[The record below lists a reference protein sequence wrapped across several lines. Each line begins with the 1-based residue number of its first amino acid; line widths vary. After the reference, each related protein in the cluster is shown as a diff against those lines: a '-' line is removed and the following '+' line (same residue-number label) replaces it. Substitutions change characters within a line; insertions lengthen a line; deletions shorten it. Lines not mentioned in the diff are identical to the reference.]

1 MELADLLKKTRKM
14 KHLTQEEFA
23 KALQITRGTLSHLE
37 RGRAPGLE
45 TAKKIELY
53 YKKPIEKLLGE
64 KEVEDLSKL
73 KTTNMLIDLLIEKG
87 EIKKGYI
94 SEAAKKSIW
103 NTLELEIK
111 LKLEQLENN

>member
-1 MELADLLKKTRKM
+1 MELSDLLKQTRKK

-45 TAKKIELY
+45 TSKKIELY

-73 KTTNMLIDLLIEKG
+73 KTTNMMIDLLIEKG
-87 EIKKGYI
+87 EIKKGYL
-94 SEAAKKSIW
+94 SENAKKSIW

-111 LKLEQLENN
+111 LKLEQLENK

>member
-53 YKKPIEKLLGE
+53 YQKPIEKLLGE

-73 KTTNMLIDLLIEKG
+73 KTTNMMIDLLIEKG
-87 EIKKGYI
+87 EISRCMKY
-94 SEAAKKSIW
+94 E
-103 NTLELEIK
+103 EL
-111 LKLEQLENN
+111 

>member
-1 MELADLLKKTRKM
+1 MKLSDLLKKTRKA

-37 RGRAPGLE
+37 RGRAPSLE
-45 TAKKIELY
+45 TAKKIETY
-53 YKKPIEKLLGE
+53 YNESIEKLVGD
-64 KEVEDLSKL
+64 KEVHNLSEL

-94 SEAAKKSIW
+94 SEYAQKSIW

-111 LKLEQLENN
+111 LKLEQLENK

>member
-1 MELADLLKKTRKM
+1 MELSHLLKQTRKK

-53 YKKPIEKLLGE
+53 YQQPIEKLLGE
-64 KEVEDLSKL
+64 KEVKDLSKL

-94 SEAAKKSIW
+94 SEDAKKSIW

-111 LKLEQLENN
+111 LKLEQLDNK